1 MAEASRATSS
11 SFSLTEFKRIAEEQR
26 VPAQREATKWHELNE
41 GIVYRIR
48 SIEKKN
54 SRFGVCHLLHC
65 TEEGGEGG
73 EEGEICVFAPR
84 ALIDDFRKRYQIDH
98 IPYFI
103 TLGQGVCELTK
114 NKKNLFDLIFVGEWG
129 CPEII
134 VED

>member
-1 MAEASRATSS
+1 MAEASQATSS
-11 SFSLTEFKRIAEEQR
+11 SFSLTEFKRIADEQR
-26 VPAQREATKWHELNE
+26 VSTHKEATKWHELGE

-65 TEEGGEGG
+65 TVGGGEAG
-73 EEGEICVFAPR
+73 EEGEICAFAPR
-84 ALIDDFRKRYQIDH
+84 ALIDDLKKRYQKDH

-103 TLGQGVCELTK
+103 SLGQGVCELTK
-114 NKKNLFDLIFVGEWG
+114 HKKNLFDLIFVEEWG

-134 VED
+134 VEE